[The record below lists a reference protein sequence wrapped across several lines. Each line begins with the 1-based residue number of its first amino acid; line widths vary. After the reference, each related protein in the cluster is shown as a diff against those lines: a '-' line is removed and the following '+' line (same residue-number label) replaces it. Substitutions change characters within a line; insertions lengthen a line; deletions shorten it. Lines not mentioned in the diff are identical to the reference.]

1 MKKIN
6 LMILLVCSTLFA
18 TAQSTNWKI
27 DHAHSRIQFSVEH
40 MVISHITGKFKIFKG
55 TLLSGKKD
63 FSDLKVVN
71 FTIDVNSIDTDN
83 STRDK
88 NLRSN
93 EFFDVTK
100 YPSIIFNSTSIV
112 TKDSTNYLLKGNLTM
127 HGVTKE
133 VTFNL
138 KYNGTVKDPWG
149 NTRTGFTATS
159 SLNRKD
165 YNLNYNAALGAGE
178 AMVGNTVT
186 ISCSFE
192 VIKK

>member
-1 MKKIN
+1 MKKLN
-6 LMILLVCSTLFA
+6 LAILLFCSTVIA
-18 TAQSTNWKI
+18 TAQTTNWKI
-27 DHAHSRIQFSVEH
+27 DHAHSKIQFSVEH
-40 MVISHITGKFKIFKG
+40 MVISHITGDFKSFKG
-55 TLLSGKKD
+55 TLKSDKKD
-63 FSDLKVVN
+63 FSDLKVMN

-93 EFFDVTK
+93 EFFEVTK
-100 YPSIIFNSTSIV
+100 YPNITFNSTTIV
-112 TKDSTNYLLKGNLTM
+112 RKEGNNYLLKGNLTM

-133 VTFNL
+133 ITFNL

-149 NTRTGFTATS
+149 NTRTGFTAKT

-165 YNLNYNAALGAGE
+165 FNLNYNAALGAGE